1 MPKTDTA
8 GEAPARNGALVPVPI
23 LLASTL
29 TFALCLGAYMRLPL
43 VPLFAQ
49 KLGASTFHVGLIHA
63 GFMLAATL
71 LSVPLGLVSDRL
83 PPRRPFPW
91 EGRRA
96 LAWAA
101 RSRAEDS
108 GPRSSCRQS
117 SSRPGSCW
125 GGRAC
130 RPLPLLSAFHRGTSW
145 RTSGRSRG
153 TVPSSPAGRPRSSPP
168 PRGDPFSPSFLCTP
182 GTPGSPSPTRG

>member
-23 LLASTL
+23 LIACT
-29 TFALCLGAYMRLPL
+29 RLPL

-83 PPRRPFPW
+83 
-91 EGRRA
+91 GRRRLI
-96 LAWAA
+96 LAGMAISGLTSLLLLIA
-101 RSRAEDS
+101 RSPLHVGAIYLFS
-108 GPRSSCRQS
+108 GV
-117 SSRPGSCW
+117 GL
-125 GGRAC
+125 AC
-130 RPLPLLSAFHRGTSW
+130 
-145 RTSGRSRG
+145 
-153 TVPSSPAGRPRSSPP
+153 
-168 PRGDPFSPSFLCTP
+168 FSP
-182 GTPGSPSPTRG
+182 